1 MRLDF
6 RLMPFVVLCG
16 VELLGEW
23 CSFFPL
29 IVVSKP
35 LLMPALAFWWYG
47 NKKEFGSEQ
56 VWVLL
61 ALLFSTLGDV
71 LLLFSRQYTSFFLLG
86 LGAFLVAHLF
96 YILTFWKLK
105 KGDGYLIAFP
115 LLTVPFLLYLIGLLA
130 YLWSGIPAPMRW
142 AVVLYGAVIMVMALS
157 ALHLRRKVPENAF
170 WTVFFGAVLF
180 VLSDTMIAINKF
192 RQSIPSAGLLI
203 MSTYVLGQYGIVRGL
218 LGISAARAA
227 SQQSQE

>member
-6 RLMPFVVLCG
+6 RLMLFVVLCG

>member
-6 RLMPFVVLCG
+6 RLMLFVVLCG

-23 CSFFPL
+23 CSLFQL

>member
-6 RLMPFVVLCG
+6 RLMLFVVLCG

-23 CSFFPL
+23 CSFFSL